1 MAGYVEDWLA
11 VRGRSDPMRVE
22 LFKADS
28 GACSFYR
35 LTLPAQHSGVE
46 TQLGDSV
53 TVGYQDGRVVDA
65 VSDADVA
72 VFARP
77 TRWTLVE
84 AIRCLQAR
92 GVAVVVDMDD
102 DFTAIDPQN
111 TAWIAARTVDDWRAA
126 SEACRI
132 ADLVTV
138 TTPAL
143 ARRYAPHGRYAVLP
157 NYIPSDYL
165 NINAERDGRSVGW
178 AGSVTTHPNDLQ
190 VTRGGVAAAVRDTG
204 ARFLVVGDGA
214 KVRTNLGLDAPP
226 LVTGILPLA
235 DYPSAVAR
243 FDVGI
248 VPLADTPFNEAKS
261 ALKLLEY
268 SALGVPAVVSPTPDN
283 LRVGLG
289 VVARK
294 PRDWRREVTR
304 LLTDTAYRADTAAA
318 ARQAVTEHTVEGN
331 GWRWG
336 EAWAHALT
344 NHLQPA

>member
-1 MAGYVEDWLA
+1 
-11 VRGRSDPMRVE
+11 MRVE

-35 LTLPAQHSGVE
+35 LTLPAKNSGVP
-46 TQLGDSV
+46 TWLSDSI
-53 TVGYQDGRVVDA
+53 TIGYEDGRVVDA

-111 TAWIAARTVDDWRAA
+111 TAWAATRTVEDWKAA

-138 TTPAL
+138 TTAAL
-143 ARRYAPHGRYAVLP
+143 AKRYAPHGRYAVLP
-157 NYIPSDYL
+157 NYIPKTYLDITSD
-165 NINAERDGRSVGW
+165 RDGESVGW
-178 AGSVTTHPNDLQ
+178 AGSVSTHPNDLQ
-190 VTRGGVAAAVRDTG
+190 VTRGAVATAIRETG

-214 KVRTNLGLDAPP
+214 KVRTNLGLDTPP
-226 LVTGILPLA
+226 LTTGIVSLE
-235 DYPSAVAR
+235 DYPCAVAR

-248 VPLADTPFNEAKS
+248 VPLADSPFNQAKS

-268 SALGVPAVVSPTPDN
+268 SALGIPAVVSPTPDN
-283 LRVGLG
+283 LRLG
-289 VVARK
+289 AGVAARK
-294 PRDWRREVTR
+294 PRDWRHELVR
-304 LLTDTAYRADTAAA
+304 LLTDTSYRTDMTQADREIAEANTI
-318 ARQAVTEHTVEGN
+318 EGN
-331 GWRWG
+331 GWRWA
-336 EAWAHALT
+336 EAWARALT
-344 NHLQPA
+344 NHRSLLPA

>member
-1 MAGYVEDWLA
+1 
-11 VRGRSDPMRVE
+11 MRVE

-35 LTLPAQHSGVE
+35 LTLPAKNSSVQTWLSE
-46 TQLGDSV
+46 SV
-53 TVGYQDGRVVDA
+53 TLGYEHGRVVDA

-111 TAWIAARTVDDWRAA
+111 TAWAATRTVEDWKAA

-143 ARRYAPHGRYAVLP
+143 ARRYAPHGRYAILP
-157 NYIPSDYL
+157 NYIPKAYL
-165 NINAERDGRSVGW
+165 DIAADRDGRSVGW
-178 AGSVTTHPNDLQ
+178 AGSVSTHPNDLQ
-190 VTRGGVAAAVRDTG
+190 VTRGGVATAVRETG
-204 ARFLVVGDGA
+204 SRFLVVGDGLN
-214 KVRTNLGLDAPP
+214 VQRNLGLDAPVLATGLVP
-226 LVTGILPLA
+226 LE
-235 DYPSAVAR
+235 DYPEAVAR
-243 FDVGI
+243 FDIGI
-248 VPLADTPFNEAKS
+248 VPLADSPFNRAKS

-268 SALGVPAVVSPTPDN
+268 SALGVPAVVSPSPDN
-283 LRVGLG
+283 LRLGAG

-294 PRDWRREVTR
+294 PRDWRRELVR
-304 LLTDTAYRADTAAA
+304 LLADTSY
-318 ARQAVTEHTVEGN
+318 RTDMTQAGRDIAEANTIEGN
-331 GWRWG
+331 GWRWA
-336 EAWAHALT
+336 EAWACALT
-344 NHLQPA
+344 NHRSLLPA